1 MPIIKKRISAE
12 LQIKLNS
19 NVGRNTSKETKRIMG
34 KNKNVKKVH
43 FSKACHYHNFWTPDC
58 TLFSTRE
65 RGNLL
70 TTYTAMTLVKQ
81 QDGAQ

>member
-43 FSKACHYHNFWTPDC
+43 FSKACHYHNF
-58 TLFSTRE
+58 
-65 RGNLL
+65 
-70 TTYTAMTLVKQ
+70 
-81 QDGAQ
+81 